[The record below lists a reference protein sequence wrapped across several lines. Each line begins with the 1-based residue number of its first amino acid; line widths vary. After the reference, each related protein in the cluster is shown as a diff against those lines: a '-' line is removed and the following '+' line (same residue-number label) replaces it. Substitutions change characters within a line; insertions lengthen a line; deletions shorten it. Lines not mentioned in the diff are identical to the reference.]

1 MSQLLFTDRSIAN
14 LPFEKGKQRIV
25 RDTELPGFFLRI
37 GARTKAYMIQGDLRI
52 DGVRQ
57 TVLMKVGTAGDISTR
72 EARAKAKRLLG
83 DILAGIDPRPKPE
96 TEEEPAVVQPGGVT
110 LRSAWASYRVSHM
123 ERKGR
128 SQKTISEYEG
138 HVDRLMADWLDKPL
152 KELGDE
158 PVLVNVRHD
167 QITEENG
174 PYMANGCM
182 RTFRAVYNH
191 ARKTARYLPAENP
204 VIAVD
209 WNPEKRRDTA
219 MGEEDYSDW
228 FEQVRAIDNP
238 LRRELHLLILL
249 SGSRPEAIKTIRLD
263 EIKLRHRMLVIPNPK
278 GGETKAFVIP
288 LSCQMI
294 RCIARAMRFGRS
306 MHPDEAQTWLFPADS
321 ASGHIAEHKEDR
333 KDLRYWGNDLRQTYR
348 TAGQPAEISEV
359 DMHLLMNHSV
369 PGVNGGYITRVKLLN
384 HLRGA
389 QQELSDYLL
398 ASTVEADP
406 ERKFWPR
413 ASASTLLRDE
423 FPIRLDA
430 QRGEGGQR
438 CSRNMAVFRG
448 AAPGIRAA

>member
-1 MSQLLFTDRSIAN
+1 MSQLLFTDRSIAS

-25 RDTELPGFFLRI
+25 RDTELSGFFLRI

-52 DGVRQ
+52 DGARQ
-57 TVLMKVGTAGDISTR
+57 TVVMRVGSAGDMTTR

-96 TEEEPAVVQPGGVT
+96 REEDASAVQPGGVT
-110 LRSAWASYRVSHM
+110 LRSAWASYRVSHL

-128 SQKTISEYEG
+128 SAKTISEYEG
-138 HVDRLMADWLDKPL
+138 HVERLMADWLDKPL

-158 PVLVNVRHD
+158 PVLVKARHD
-167 QITEENG
+167 EITEENG

-191 ARKTARYLPAENP
+191 ARKTARYLPVENP

-209 WNPEKRRDTA
+209 WNPERRRDTA
-219 MGEEDYSDW
+219 MGEDEYLGW

-249 SGSRPEAIKTIRLD
+249 SGSRPEAIKTIKLD
-263 EIKLRHRMLVIPNPK
+263 EIKLRHRMLFIPNPK
-278 GGETKAFVIP
+278 GGEAKAFVIP

-294 RCIARAMRFGRS
+294 RCIVRAMRFARC
-306 MHPDEAQTWLFPADS
+306 MHPEEAQTWLFPAES
-321 ASGHIAEHKEDR
+321 ASGHIVEHKEDR

-348 TAGQPAEISEV
+348 TAGQPAEINDV

-384 HLRGA
+384 HLRSA

-398 ASTVEADP
+398 ASTVGTDP
-406 ERKFWPR
+406 ERKRWPR

-423 FPIRLDA
+423 FPLRLDA

-438 CSRNMAVFRG
+438 CSRNMAAFRNL
-448 AAPGIRAA
+448 A